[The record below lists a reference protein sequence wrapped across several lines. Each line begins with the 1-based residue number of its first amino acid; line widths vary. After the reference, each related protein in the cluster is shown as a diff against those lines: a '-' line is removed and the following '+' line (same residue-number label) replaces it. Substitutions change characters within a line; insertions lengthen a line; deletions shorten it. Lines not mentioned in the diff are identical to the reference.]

1 MATLRNGVKGR
12 QVSSQPNPVTHGDPD
27 EAADDKDSGSA
38 DAPGNDGH
46 GDNGQ
51 DGAVDDN
58 NGDIDD
64 DDDDD
69 NDVDEEENG
78 RKDGRAD
85 NNDVVEVVKEEL
97 VTKETM
103 MIPCT

>member
-51 DGAVDDN
+51 DGDVDDN
-58 NGDIDD
+58 NGDID

>member
-58 NGDIDD
+58 NGDN
-64 DDDDD
+64 DDDD